1 MKNLLILA
9 LAKVTRDY
17 IFSLYR
23 NISKTL
29 KMYST
34 PTKSKGKC
42 YVSHIF
48 QTFPLDKHGIVIVFD
63 VSNKTLLNQF
73 SITKF

>member
-1 MKNLLILA
+1 
-9 LAKVTRDY
+9 
-17 IFSLYR
+17 
-23 NISKTL
+23 
-29 KMYST
+29 MYST